1 MSAFSVYYI
10 GLTVLSQFKPRRYT
24 MTGAQAMVKCLEE
37 EGITNVFGYP
47 GVAIAPFYEGLY
59 NSDIEHILV
68 RQEQSAGHAAS
79 GYARMSGKPA
89 VCVVTSGPGATNL
102 ITALATAYADSIP
115 LIAISG
121 QVSSKLLGRDVFQ
134 EADMRGA
141 TRSFV
146 KHSYLV
152 KDPDD
157 IPRVFKEAF
166 YIASTGRKGP
176 VLIDIPMDVQS
187 AELKKAFEYP
197 DRVLIRG
204 YKPEIKINMI
214 QLKRV
219 INLLDQS
226 EKPLICAGGGVI
238 LGNGENIIREFCEK
252 FNIPLVHT
260 MMGMGV
266 LPKKHPLNFGMLGNN
281 GKPYAN
287 KAVGRADLLIVVGA
301 RIADRAI
308 PKPEKLTRRA
318 VIHIDIDTAEIG
330 KNMGPTI
337 PLVGDLKEIF
347 ALMMDAEISIKD
359 KAWADELEEIKTG
372 TEDTRV
378 FSDKCVNPNTLVQ
391 KLSEKLDDDAVYVAD
406 VGQNQLWSADNYIMK
421 EGRFMTTGGMGTM
434 GYSIP
439 AAMGAKLVCPERQ
452 TVAVC
457 GDGAFQM
464 SMAELATMRVNN
476 VDLKIIIMRNG
487 YLGLVREYQYNLY
500 DAHYEGVRLY
510 DWPRYESIAAAYDI
524 GYYECSGNDEL
535 DDRLDEFL
543 SHEGACLMVC
553 DIDPDDR
560 VK

>member
-1 MSAFSVYYI
+1 MI
-10 GLTVLSQFKPRRYT
+10 R
-24 MTGAQAMVKCLEE
+24 CLKE
-37 EGITNVFGYP
+37 EGITKVFGYP

-59 NSDIEHILV
+59 ESDIEHILV

-146 KHSYLV
+146 KYSYLV
-152 KDPDD
+152 KDTDD

-187 AELKKAFEYP
+187 NELKKDFEYP
-197 DRVLIRG
+197 GQVSIRG
-204 YKPEIKINMI
+204 YKPEIRINPV

-219 INLLDQS
+219 VGMLKQA

-238 LGNGENIIREFCEK
+238 LGGGEAVIRSFCEK

-266 LPKKHPLNFGMLGNN
+266 LPKKHPMNFGMLGNN

-287 KAVGRADLLIVVGA
+287 KAVGKADLLIVVGA

-308 PKPEKLTRRA
+308 PKPERLTRRS

-347 ALMMDAEISIKD
+347 SLMLDEDIKPS
-359 KAWADELEEIKTG
+359 KKSWIKELEKIKTE
-372 TEDTRV
+372 TVDERV
-378 FSDKCVNPNTLVQ
+378 FSDKFVNPNILVQ
-391 KLSEKLDDDAVYVAD
+391 TLSEKMDDDAVYVSD

-439 AAMGAKLVCPERQ
+439 AALGAKMVCPEKQ

-464 SMAELATMRVNN
+464 CMSELATMKANS
-476 VDLKIIIMRNG
+476 VDLKIVIMRNG
-487 YLGLVREYQYNLY
+487 YLGLVKEYQYNLY
-500 DAHYEGVRLY
+500 DEHYEGVKLAE
-510 DWPRYESIAAAYDI
+510 WPRYDKLAEAYEI
-524 GYYECSGNDEL
+524 KYMECSSNEDL
-535 DDRLDEFL
+535 DAKLDEFL
-543 SHEGACLMVC
+543 AAEGACLMVC
-553 DIDPDDR
+553 DVDAENR

>member
-1 MSAFSVYYI
+1 MI
-10 GLTVLSQFKPRRYT
+10 R
-24 MTGAQAMVKCLEE
+24 CLKE
-37 EGITNVFGYP
+37 EGITKVFGYP

-59 NSDIEHILV
+59 ESDIEHILV

-79 GYARMSGKPA
+79 GYARMSRKPA

-146 KHSYLV
+146 KYSYLV
-152 KDPDD
+152 KDVDD

-187 AELKKAFEYP
+187 SELKKDFKYP
-197 DRVLIRG
+197 DQVNIRG
-204 YKPEIKINMI
+204 YKPEIKINPV

-219 INLLDQS
+219 VSLLSQA
-226 EKPLICAGGGVI
+226 EKPLLCAGGGVI
-238 LGNGENIIREFCEK
+238 LGNGEEVIRSFCEK

-287 KAVGRADLLIVVGA
+287 KAVGKADLLIVVGA

-330 KNMGPTI
+330 KNMGPTV

-347 ALMMDAEISIKD
+347 TMMLDEDIRSSKKSWIK
-359 KAWADELEEIKTG
+359 ELEKVKTE
-372 TEDTRV
+372 TVDERV
-378 FSDKCVNPNTLVQ
+378 FSENFVNPNLLVQ
-391 KLSEKLDDDAVYVAD
+391 TLSEKMDDDAIYVAD

-439 AAMGAKLVCPERQ
+439 AALGVKMVSPKTQ

-464 SMAELATMRVNN
+464 CMSELATMKANK
-476 VDLKIIIMRNG
+476 VDLKIVIMRNG
-487 YLGLVREYQYNLY
+487 YLGLVKEYQYNLY
-500 DAHYEGVRLY
+500 DEHYEGVKLAEWPLY
-510 DWPRYESIAAAYDI
+510 DKIAEAYDI
-524 GYYECSGNDEL
+524 KYMECSSNDEL
-535 DDRLDEFL
+535 DKKIDEFL
-543 SHEGACLMVC
+543 ASKGACLMVC
-553 DIDPDDR
+553 DVDAENR